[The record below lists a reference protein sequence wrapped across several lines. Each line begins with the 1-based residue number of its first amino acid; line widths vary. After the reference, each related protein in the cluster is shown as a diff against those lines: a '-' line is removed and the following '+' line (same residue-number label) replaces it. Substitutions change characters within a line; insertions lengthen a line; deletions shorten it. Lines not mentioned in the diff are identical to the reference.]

1 MDLRLLPC
9 DELPVVPDILRR
21 LKRHFF
27 SFTLRIQ
34 DFSRQSPM
42 DKQLYGVHSCPR
54 IKSSVRQ

>member
-9 DELPVVPDILRR
+9 NELPVVPDILRR

-42 DKQLYGVHSCPR
+42 DKQLYGVHSCLE
-54 IKSSVRQ
+54 